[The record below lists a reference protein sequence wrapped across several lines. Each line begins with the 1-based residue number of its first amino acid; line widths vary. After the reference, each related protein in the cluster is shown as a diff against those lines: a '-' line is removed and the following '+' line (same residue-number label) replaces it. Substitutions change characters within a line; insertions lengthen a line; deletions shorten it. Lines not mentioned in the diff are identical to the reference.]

1 MEGKVA
7 QRFFVLIQMHEKIA
21 LMLTKETVSKIW

>member
-7 QRFFVLIQMHEKIA
+7 KKSFVLIQMHKKIA
-21 LMLTKETVSKIW
+21 LMLMKENVSKI